1 MLGECSGAAAGHRS
15 MAQRDVRLLRSGRA
29 SAPVLRVGPVLGTHL
44 GSSTF
49 DVAVTEGI
57 IEEEKPRPVG
67 RRTYC
72 CLFNPSHIQVDRPP
86 SEGSTAS
93 ERTLKVKVLDFVQC
107 GGLLSTLRA
116 VLQARSS
123 TDQSP
128 RSVPCIQPAP
138 REILL
143 ITLDGATHL
152 ANDRPDAPRLGL
164 LRPQ

>member
-1 MLGECSGAAAGHRS
+1 

-49 DVAVTEGI
+49 DVAMTEGI
-57 IEEEKPRPVG
+57 IEEEKPRPGG

-72 CLFNPSHIQVDRPP
+72 CLFDPSRIQVDRPP
-86 SEGSTAS
+86 SEVYSV
-93 ERTLKVKVLDFVQC
+93 RTNLKVKVLDFVQC
-107 GGLLSTLRA
+107 GGLFSTLRA
-116 VLQARSS
+116 VLPARSS
-123 TDQSP
+123 ADQSP

-143 ITLDGATHL
+143 ITLDGATPL